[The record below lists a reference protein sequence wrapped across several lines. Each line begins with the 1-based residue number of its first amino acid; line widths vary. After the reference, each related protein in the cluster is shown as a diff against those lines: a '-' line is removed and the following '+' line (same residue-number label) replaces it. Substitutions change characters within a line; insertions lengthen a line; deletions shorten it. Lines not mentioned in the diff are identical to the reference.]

1 MSTEYL
7 SFHHLSK
14 TFQKDHVLKDI
25 SATLE
30 RGHILGFLGP
40 SGAGKTTTI
49 KILIGQLPL
58 PERPMYLESAVRTST
73 NPSTSR
79 SVLSRMRAA
88 SMNVCP
94 SMTI

>member
-14 TFQKDHVLKDI
+14 TFQKDPVLKDI

-49 KILIGQLPL
+49 KILTG
-58 PERPMYLESAVRTST
+58 
-73 NPSTSR
+73 
-79 SVLSRMRAA
+79 
-88 SMNVCP
+88 
-94 SMTI
+94 

>member
-14 TFQKDHVLKDI
+14 TFQKDPVLKDI

-49 KILIGQLPL
+49 NSAPL

>member
-14 TFQKDHVLKDI
+14 TFQKDPVLKDI

-49 KILIGQLPL
+49 KILNRTTPPL
-58 PERPMYLESAVRTST
+58 FRRGLCTWKA
-73 NPSTSR
+73 
-79 SVLSRMRAA
+79 LSGHRRIHLRADRY
-88 SMNVCP
+88 CHG
-94 SMTI
+94 